1 MFKFKHFTTMLMN
14 YCARLEIL
22 RLAGLP
28 FDEQDQAIM
37 EFFRKISGVSGLWA
51 DLSIDERRDL
61 VSSGDPDN
69 IWFQCFEKI
78 TSKSTIALFP
88 EEWSKDC
95 SFNNEDYTNFFCR
108 EAVGTEFVNTGT
120 GSVMRRGNESLLN
133 NRWRVLVCLFLLSAD
148 DHRNWKNPAPEKY
161 CKRHW
166 EKSMDLTSDMEP
178 LLILEPNC
186 PFAIEKGLELIK
198 KIDCQDDFFKM
209 RESEIFR
216 AAAKIQAF
224 RRGDVV
230 RNSYKERMERLATRR
245 MRNSESVFLSAAA
258 LETRFLEYDSGG
270 ATAKRQKRLPS
281 PS

>member
-1 MFKFKHFTTMLMN
+1 MFVNH
-14 YCARLEIL
+14 CARLEIL
-22 RLAGLP
+22 KISGLP
-28 FDEQDQAIM
+28 FVEQDQAIM
-37 EFFRKISGVSGLWA
+37 DFFCKISGVSGLWA

-120 GSVMRRGNESLLN
+120 GSVMRIGNVAR
-133 NRWRVLVCLFLLSAD
+133 NRWKVLVYLFLLSAD
-148 DHRNWKNPAPEKY
+148 DQEDWKNPAPETY
-161 CKRHW
+161 CNAWWDKSW
-166 EKSMDLTSDMEP
+166 EWTSDVEP
-178 LLILEPNC
+178 RLILEPNHWSPC
-186 PFAIEKGLELIK
+186 AIEKGLELIK

-230 RNSYKERMERLATRR
+230 RNSYKERMERLATSR

-258 LETRFLEYDSGG
+258 FETRFVEYDSGG

>member
-1 MFKFKHFTTMLMN
+1 MLVN

-22 RLAGLP
+22 KIAGLP
-28 FDEQDQAIM
+28 FVEQDQAIM
-37 EFFRKISGVSGLWA
+37 DFFCKISGVSGLWA

-69 IWFQCFEKI
+69 IWFQCFEVI
-78 TSKSTIALFP
+78 TSESTAALFP
-88 EEWSKDC
+88 EEWSNDC
-95 SFNNEDYTNFFCR
+95 SFEMEGYVNFFCR

-120 GSVMRRGNESLLN
+120 GSVMRIGNVAR
-133 NRWRVLVCLFLLSAD
+133 NRWKVLVYLFLLSAD
-148 DHRNWKNPAPEKY
+148 DHRNWKNPTPEKY

-166 EKSMDLTSDMEP
+166 GKSMDVTSDMGP

-230 RNSYKERMERLATRR
+230 RNSSKERMDRLATHRV
-245 MRNSESVFLSAAA
+245 RNSESVFLSAAA
-258 LETRFLEYDSGG
+258 LETRFVEYDSAE
-270 ATAKRQKRLPS
+270 ATAKRQKCLPS

>member
-1 MFKFKHFTTMLMN
+1 MLVN

-22 RLAGLP
+22 KIAGLP
-28 FDEQDQAIM
+28 FVEQDQAIM
-37 EFFRKISGVSGLWA
+37 DFFCKISGVSGLWA

-61 VSSGDPDN
+61 VSSGGPDN
-69 IWFQCFEKI
+69 IWFQCFEVI
-78 TSKSTIALFP
+78 TSEYTKALFP
-88 EEWSKDC
+88 KEWSNGC
-95 SFNNEDYTNFFCR
+95 SFEMEDYTNFFCR

-120 GSVMRRGNESLLN
+120 GSVMRRGDESLLN
-133 NRWRVLVCLFLLSAD
+133 NRWKVLAYLFLLSAD
-148 DHRNWKNPAPEKY
+148 DHRDWKNPAPETY
-161 CKRHW
+161 CNAWWDKSW
-166 EKSMDLTSDMEP
+166 EWTSDVEP
-178 LLILEPNC
+178 RLILEPNHWSPC
-186 PFAIEKGLELIK
+186 AIEKGLELIK

-230 RNSYKERMERLATRR
+230 RNSYTERMERLATRR

-258 LETRFLEYDSGG
+258 FETRFVEYDSAE
-270 ATAKRQKRLPS
+270 ATAKRQKRLPL